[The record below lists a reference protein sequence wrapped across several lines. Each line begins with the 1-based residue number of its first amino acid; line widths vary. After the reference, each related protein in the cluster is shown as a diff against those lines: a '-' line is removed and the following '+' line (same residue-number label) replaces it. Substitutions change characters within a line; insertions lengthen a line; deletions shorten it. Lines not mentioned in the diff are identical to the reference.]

1 MVKKPLINEKTQ
13 KNMFMND
20 TVILVFFESVLPVY
34 MTQMMRLIT
43 QSFVEVNTSICL
55 MTVMP
60 WRLIVK

>member
-1 MVKKPLINEKTQ
+1 MNKKTQ
-13 KNMFMND
+13 RNLFMND
-20 TVILVFFESVLPVY
+20 TVIPVFFDPGLLVY

-60 WRLIVK
+60 WQLIVK

>member
-1 MVKKPLINEKTQ
+1 
-13 KNMFMND
+13 MFMND
-20 TVILVFFESVLPVY
+20 AVIHVFFESGLPFY

-60 WRLIVK
+60 WQLIVK